1 MNIVFFVLPV
11 LGFASFI
18 YCMVLLMGFCLQA
31 APEPTPAVP
40 VPDVAAVITVD
51 EQALGGGPG
60 LAHQVHL
67 PEGSMMTDFVALF
80 EGLSLAPATST
91 VVQGGDASVDGD
103 ASAGG
108 EATVGGNATVG
119 GDATVP
125 DQDMPDLPP
134 PGPPATATGLP
145 AKARPPVRRPPVA
158 PPWRFLRSEASEDTS
173 VVEPVRKQPRQN
185 KQLEP
190 VPPDHPPPG
199 LASDSDPSAPSAPH
213 GSDTFVSPTS
223 KAPAPPPAT
232 PAAPAAAPAAPAA
245 APAAPAAEP
254 AAPPAAPAA
263 PVAAPAAPAAASSSA
278 EPAPEPAGPD
288 VPLEPGTTAP
298 RADVTADRWLS
309 RARLEG
315 RHLIVHHDDQSPQFD
330 WEDPVMCLARNSLDV
345 VIAAYDESMFGL
357 HVSWTKGRDSSR
369 LSHIACHTT

>member
-1 MNIVFFVLPV
+1 
-11 LGFASFI
+11 
-18 YCMVLLMGFCLQA
+18 MGFCLQA

-60 LAHQVHL
+60 LAHQLHL
-67 PEGSMMTDFVALF
+67 PEGSMMTDFVARF
-80 EGLSLAPATST
+80 EGLSLAPATSAD
-91 VVQGGDASVDGD
+91 VQGGDASVDGD

-119 GDATVP
+119 GDATVL

-134 PGPPATATGLP
+134 PGPPVTGLP
-145 AKARPPVRRPPVA
+145 SKARPPIRRPPVA

-173 VVEPVRKQPRQN
+173 VMEPVRKQPRQN
-185 KQLEP
+185 KQSEP

-199 LASDSDPSAPSAPH
+199 LAGDSEASAPSAPH

-223 KAPAPPPAT
+223 KAPAPPPA
-232 PAAPAAAPAAPAA
+232 A
-245 APAAPAAEP
+245 
-254 AAPPAAPAA
+254 PAAPAA
-263 PVAAPAAPAAASSSA
+263 PVAAAAAPAAASSSAPAAASSSA

-288 VPLEPGTTAP
+288 VPLHPGTTAP

-345 VIAAYDESMFGL
+345 VIGAYDDDESMFGL